1 MALLEARDISKIYK
15 TGPTT
20 SIQVLYDIS
29 LTIDQGEFLSI
40 TGQSGSGKSTLMH
53 ILGCL
58 DTPTRGEYYVEQ
70 HDVAHMNSDQ
80 LAHIRNSFIGFVFQ
94 RFHLLPDLTAQEN
107 VALPHLYA
115 GKHEQES
122 MHQAAQLLAKLG
134 LEQRMNHYPNE
145 LSGGEQQRVAIA
157 RALINDPAIILA
169 DEPTGNLD
177 SATGKKIMELF
188 SELNEKNH
196 VTIIIVTHDPILAAQ
211 TNRVITLLDGRL
223 VDDKKQGA
231 I

>member
-40 TGQSGSGKSTLMH
+40 TGKSGSGKSTLMH

-115 GKHEQES
+115 EKHEQES
-122 MHQAAQLLAKLG
+122 MQRAAQLLAKLG

-188 SELNEKNH
+188 SELNKKNH
-196 VTIIIVTHDPILAAQ
+196 VTIIIVTHDPVLAAQ
-211 TNRVITLLDGRL
+211 TNRIITLLDGRL

-231 I
+231 M

>member
-1 MALLEARDISKIYK
+1 MALLEAHAISKIYK

-20 SIQVLYDIS
+20 QIQVLYDIS
-29 LTIDQGEFLSI
+29 LSIGQGELLSI

-58 DTPTRGEYYVEQ
+58 DTPTSGEYYLQ
-70 HDVAHMNSDQ
+70 NNDVAHMNSDQ
-80 LAHIRNSFIGFVFQ
+80 LAHIRNTLIGFVFQ

-115 GKHEQES
+115 GKSEQES
-122 MHQAAQLLAKLG
+122 MQQAAILLGKLG
-134 LEQRMNHYPNE
+134 LEHRIRHYPNE
-145 LSGGEQQRVAIA
+145 LSGGEQQRVAVA
-157 RALINDPAIILA
+157 RALINNPSIILA

-177 SATGKKIMELF
+177 SLTGKKIMELF
-188 SELNEKNH
+188 IELNH
-196 VTIIIVTHDPILAAQ
+196 SHGVTIIIVTHDLVLATQ
-211 TNRVITLLDGRL
+211 TNRIISLLDGRL

-231 I
+231 T

>member
-29 LTIDQGEFLSI
+29 LSIDQGEFLSI
-40 TGQSGSGKSTLMH
+40 TGKSGSGKSTLMH

-58 DTPTRGEYYVEQ
+58 DTPTSGEYYLENRNVSP
-70 HDVAHMNSDQ
+70 MNSDQ
-80 LAHIRNSFIGFVFQ
+80 LAHIRNAFIGFVFQ

-122 MHQAAQLLAKLG
+122 MQRAAQLLAKLG

-188 SELNEKNH
+188 SELNKKNH
-196 VTIIIVTHDPILAAQ
+196 VTIIIVTHDPVLAAQ
-211 TNRVITLLDGRL
+211 TNRIITLLDGRL

-231 I
+231 M